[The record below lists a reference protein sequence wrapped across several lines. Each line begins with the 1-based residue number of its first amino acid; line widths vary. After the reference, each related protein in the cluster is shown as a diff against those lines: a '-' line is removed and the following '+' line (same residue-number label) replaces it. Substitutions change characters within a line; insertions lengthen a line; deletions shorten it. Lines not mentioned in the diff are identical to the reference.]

1 MAAAPGGVD
10 SGYAWVRLAASVCLS
25 TLGGVGL
32 WSIVVVLP
40 SVQAEFGVA
49 RADAALPYTLTTI
62 GFAIGGV
69 FMGRLADRFG
79 VMVPVI
85 CGTLALSA
93 GYVAAAF
100 AGSLTGFALIHGLL
114 IGLLGSCATFGPLV
128 ADTSL
133 WFQQRRGLAVS
144 LCASGNYFAGA
155 FWPPILQ
162 HFIETVGWRQTHIGV
177 GLFCLVAMLPLALV
191 LRRPPPVQI
200 ASPLAAS
207 PLAAGPVSG
216 GAAGRPRGTFGLRPN
231 ALQALLMVAGISCC
245 VAMAM
250 PQVHIV
256 AYCVDLGYGAAR
268 GAEMLSLMLAC
279 GVVSR
284 LAFGWILDRIGSL
297 ATLLL
302 ATSLQAVALALFL
315 PFDGLVSL
323 YVVSA
328 VFGLFQGGIVPTYA
342 IIVRES
348 FPAREAGLRVGLV
361 LSSTLVG
368 MALGGWMSGA
378 IFDATASYQMA
389 VVNGLAWNLGT
400 MAIAFWLLMRGRPG
414 FAAPQARPI

>member
-1 MAAAPGGVD
+1 MAPACDGVD
-10 SGYAWVRLAASVCLS
+10 SRYAWLRLAASVALS

-40 SVQAEFGVA
+40 TVQAEFGTL
-49 RADAALPYTLTTI
+49 RAGASLPYTLTTL
-62 GFAIGGV
+62 GFAVGGV
-69 FMGRLADRFG
+69 LMGRAADRFG

-85 CGTLALSA
+85 FGTLALAA
-93 GYVAAAF
+93 GYIGSAF
-100 AGSLTGFALIHGLL
+100 AGSMAGFAVTYGVLV
-114 IGLLGSCATFGPLV
+114 GLLGSCATFSPLV

-133 WFQQRRGLAVS
+133 WFARRRGLAVS

-155 FWPPILQ
+155 LWPPALS
-162 HFIETVGWRQTHIGV
+162 HLIETVGWRQTHIGIGV
-177 GLFCLVAMLPLALV
+177 FCLVTMLPLSLV
-191 LRRPPPVQI
+191 LRRRPPAQ
-200 ASPLAAS
+200 AA
-207 PLAAGPVSG
+207 PAPAQAGN
-216 GAAGRPRGTFGLRPN
+216 RGTFGLPPN

-284 LAFGWILDRIGSL
+284 LASGWILDRIGSR

-302 ATSLQAVALALFL
+302 GAALQAVALSLFL
-315 PFDGLVSL
+315 PFDGLSSL
-323 YVVSA
+323 YAISA
-328 VFGLFQGGIVPTYA
+328 VFGLFQGGIVPSYA

-348 FPAREAGLRVGLV
+348 FPAREAGFRVALV

-378 IFDATASYQMA
+378 IFDATASYKMA
-389 VVNGLAWNLGT
+389 VINGLAWNAVT
-400 MAIAFWLLMRGRPG
+400 MAIAAWLLWRGRPELRT
-414 FAAPQARPI
+414 PPARPAWQS

>member
-1 MAAAPGGVD
+1 MAATLDGVD
-10 SGYAWVRLAASVCLS
+10 SRYAWMRLAATVALS

-40 SVQAEFGVA
+40 AVQQEFGTL
-49 RADAALPYTLTTI
+49 RAGASLPYTLTTL
-62 GFAIGGV
+62 GFAVGGV
-69 FMGRLADRFG
+69 AMGRAADRFG

-85 CGTLALSA
+85 FGTLALAA
-93 GYVAAAF
+93 GYVGSAF
-100 AGSLTGFALIHGLL
+100 AGSMGAFAVVYGVL
-114 IGLLGSCATFGPLV
+114 IGLLGSCATFSPLV

-133 WFQQRRGLAVS
+133 WFARRRGLAVS

-155 FWPPILQ
+155 FWPPVLQ
-162 HFIETVGWRQTHIGV
+162 HFIETVGWRQTHIGIGV
-177 GLFCLVAMLPLALV
+177 FCLVTMLPLSLV
-191 LRRPPPVQI
+191 LRRRPPAQAAPPPVQ
-200 ASPLAAS
+200 
-207 PLAAGPVSG
+207 AGN
-216 GAAGRPRGTFGLRPN
+216 RGTLGLPPN
-231 ALQALLMVAGISCC
+231 ALQALLMFAGISCC

-284 LAFGWILDRIGSL
+284 LASGWILDRIGSR

-302 ATSLQAVALALFL
+302 GAALQAVALSLFL
-315 PFDGLVSL
+315 PFDGLSSL
-323 YVVSA
+323 YAISA
-328 VFGLFQGGIVPTYA
+328 VFGLFQGGIVPSYA

-348 FPAREAGLRVGLV
+348 FPPREAGLRVGLV

-378 IFDATASYQMA
+378 IFDATASYKMA
-389 VVNGLAWNLGT
+389 VINGLAWNAVT
-400 MAIAFWLLMRGRPG
+400 TAIAAWLLWRGRTG
-414 FAAPQARPI
+414 LRAPPARPAWQA

>member
-1 MAAAPGGVD
+1 VD

-40 SVQAEFGVA
+40 AVQAEFGVA

-100 AGSLTGFALIHGLL
+100 AGSLTGFALTYGLL

-133 WFQQRRGLAVS
+133 WFHQRRGLAVS

-155 FWPPILQ
+155 VWPPILQ
-162 HFIETVGWRQTHIGV
+162 HFIETVGWRQTHIGI
-177 GLFCLVAMLPLALV
+177 GLFCLMTMLPLAMV
-191 LRRPPPVQI
+191 LRRPPPVQ
-200 ASPLAAS
+200 SPS
-207 PLAAGPVSG
+207 PAPAGV
-216 GAAGRPRGTFGLRPN
+216 AGRPRGTFGMRPN

-348 FPAREAGLRVGLV
+348 FPAKEAGLRVGLV
-361 LSSTLVG
+361 LSATLLG

>member
-1 MAAAPGGVD
+1 MAATAEGVD
-10 SGYAWVRLAASVCLS
+10 SRYAWMRLGVSVALS

-32 WSIVVVLP
+32 WSIVVALP
-40 SVQAEFGVA
+40 AVQAEFGTL
-49 RADAALPYTLTTI
+49 RADASLPYTLTTI
-62 GFAIGGV
+62 GFAIGGIA
-69 FMGRLADRFG
+69 MGRLADRFG

-85 CGTLALSA
+85 LGTLALSA
-93 GYVAAAF
+93 GYVASAF
-100 AGSLTGFALIHGLL
+100 AGSMWQFAVIYGVL

-133 WFQQRRGLAVS
+133 WFARRRGLAVS

-155 FWPPILQ
+155 FWPPVLQ
-162 HFIETVGWRQTHIGV
+162 HLIETVGWRQAHIGI
-177 GLFCLVAMLPLALV
+177 GILCLVTMLPLALV
-191 LRRPPPVQI
+191 LRRRPPAQAVPV
-200 ASPLAAS
+200 ATP
-207 PLAAGPVSG
+207 AGN
-216 GAAGRPRGTFGLRPN
+216 RGTFGLPPN
-231 ALQALLMVAGISCC
+231 ALQALLMFAGISCC

-284 LAFGWILDRIGSL
+284 LASGWILDRIGSR

-302 ATSLQAVALALFL
+302 GASLQAVALSLFL
-315 PFDGLVSL
+315 PFDGLSSL
-323 YVVSA
+323 YAISA
-328 VFGLFQGGIVPTYA
+328 IFGLFQGGIVPSYA

-348 FPAREAGLRVGLV
+348 FPAKEAGLRVGLV

-378 IFDATASYQMA
+378 IFDATASYRMA
-389 VVNGLAWNLGT
+389 VINGLAWNAVT
-400 MAIAFWLLMRGRPG
+400 MAIAAWLVWRGGAELRRP
-414 FAAPQARPI
+414 PTRPIWQS

>member
-1 MAAAPGGVD
+1 MTPAPESGVD
-10 SGYAWVRLAASVCLS
+10 SGYAWVRLAAVVCLS

-32 WSIVVVLP
+32 WSIVVALP
-40 SVQAEFGVA
+40 AVQQEFGTL
-49 RADAALPYTLTTI
+49 RAGASLPYTLTTI

-69 FMGRLADRFG
+69 AMGRAADRFG

-85 CGTLALSA
+85 FGTVMLSA
-93 GYVAAAF
+93 GYVATAF
-100 AGSLTGFALIHGLL
+100 ATSMLAFALVYGGL
-114 IGLLGSCATFGPLV
+114 IGLLGSCALFGPLV

-133 WFQQRRGLAVS
+133 WFSRRRGLAVS

-155 FWPPILQ
+155 LWPPILQ
-162 HFIETVGWRQTHIGV
+162 HFIETVGWRQTHIGIGIV
-177 GLFCLVAMLPLALV
+177 CLVTMLPLALV
-191 LRRPPPVQI
+191 LRRRPPLQ
-200 ASPLAAS
+200 AAS
-207 PLAAGPVSG
+207 PATLPG
-216 GAAGRPRGTFGLRPN
+216 GRQRDTFGLRPN
-231 ALQALLMVAGISCC
+231 TLQAILMFAGVSCC

-284 LAFGWILDRIGSL
+284 LASGWILDRIGSL

-302 ATSLQAVALALFL
+302 GATLQAVALALFL

-328 VFGLFQGGIVPTYA
+328 VFGLFQGGIVPSYA

-348 FPAREAGLRVGLV
+348 FPAEQAGFRVGLV
-361 LSSTLVG
+361 LSSTLIG
-368 MALGGWMSGA
+368 MAIGGWMSGA
-378 IFDATASYQMA
+378 IFDATGSYQAA
-389 VVNGLAWNLGT
+389 VLNGLAWNALT
-400 MAIAFWLLMRGRPG
+400 MAIALWLILRSRPAFRAPKGRPIW
-414 FAAPQARPI
+414 QA

>member
-1 MAAAPGGVD
+1 MAATADGVD
-10 SGYAWVRLAASVCLS
+10 SRYAWMRLGVSVALS

-32 WSIVVVLP
+32 WSIVVALP
-40 SVQAEFGVA
+40 AVQAEFGTL
-49 RADAALPYTLTTI
+49 RADASLPYTLTTI
-62 GFAIGGV
+62 GFAIGGIA
-69 FMGRLADRFG
+69 MGRLADRCG

-85 CGTLALSA
+85 LGTLALSA
-93 GYVAAAF
+93 GYVASAF
-100 AGSLTGFALIHGLL
+100 AGSMWQFAVIYGVL

-133 WFQQRRGLAVS
+133 WFARRRGLAVS

-155 FWPPILQ
+155 FWPPVLQ
-162 HFIETVGWRQTHIGV
+162 HFIETVGWRQAHIGI
-177 GLFCLVAMLPLALV
+177 GILCLVTMLPLALV
-191 LRRPPPVQI
+191 LRRRPPAQAVPV
-200 ASPLAAS
+200 AA
-207 PLAAGPVSG
+207 PAGN
-216 GAAGRPRGTFGLRPN
+216 RGTLGLPPN
-231 ALQALLMVAGISCC
+231 ALQALLMFAGISCC

-284 LAFGWILDRIGSL
+284 LASGWILDRIGSR

-302 ATSLQAVALALFL
+302 GASLQAVALSLFL
-315 PFDGLVSL
+315 PFDGLTSL
-323 YVVSA
+323 YAISA
-328 VFGLFQGGIVPTYA
+328 IFGLFQGGIVPSYA

-378 IFDATASYQMA
+378 IFDATSSYRMA
-389 VVNGLAWNLGT
+389 VLNGLAWNALT
-400 MAIAFWLLMRGRPG
+400 MAIAAWLLWRGRTG
-414 FAAPQARPI
+414 FQAPPARPIWQS